1 MAKGGL
7 SFKAVGASLDTL
19 AKRCHDLP
27 KAAPSTFAFA
37 NSGVIQQAGRIVRE
51 RYIVPGSF
59 IEYRGRKSGAYDYTE
74 PPGATHGSISTKRF
88 SKFGER
94 FGRDARGRWGP
105 LKDSDVAYTVTTER
119 KLFVKGKFVS
129 RNGTMQGFAEDLQS
143 SEPEAKASR
152 VIAQDYSIASL
163 GKYNELRASIDADGR
178 GVIELIG
185 GYRAAE
191 VGSRKQGSNGVRGW
205 FRGLRTASSQWSKL
219 LSKKY
224 PGLLSLSGGVK

>member
-51 RYIVPGSF
+51 RYIVPGDHA
-59 IEYRGRKSGAYDYTE
+59 EKTRSGYTRYTA
-74 PPGATHGSISTKRF
+74 PPGGTHGPISYRSFQSNGRAKRDLVIA
-88 SKFGER
+88 SEKN
-94 FGRDARGRWGP
+94 
-105 LKDSDVAYTVTTER
+105 
-119 KLFVKGKFVS
+119 KLFIKGKFVS
-129 RNGTMQGFAEDLQS
+129 RTGQMEGFANE
-143 SEPEAKASR
+143 
-152 VIAQDYSIASL
+152 IASSSPSQAIPSIISDVSGGQR
-163 GKYNELRASIDADGR
+163 GKTANVAAYIDHDGR
-178 GVIELIG
+178 GIIELSG
-185 GYRAAE
+185 GYRSAE
-191 VGSRKQGSNGVRGW
+191 VGQRGTISNGVRGW

-219 LSKKY
+219 LNKKY

>member
-19 AKRCHDLP
+19 AKRCRDLP

-51 RYIVPGSF
+51 RYIVPGNF
-59 IEYRGRKSGAYDYTE
+59 IEYRGRRSGKWDYTE
-74 PPGATHGSISTKRF
+74 PPGATHGPF
-88 SKFGER
+88 SVKKYSKYGER
-94 FGRDARGRWGP
+94 FGRDSRGRWGP
-105 LKDSDVAYTVTTER
+105 LKPEDVVTTITTER

-129 RNGTMQGFAEDLQS
+129 RHGLMQEFAEVIG
-143 SEPEAKASR
+143 KASPSTDLSR
-152 VIAQDYSIASL
+152 TIAHEYSL
-163 GKYNELRASIDADGR
+163 DNKDLTASIDAEGR
-178 GVIELIG
+178 GMITLTG

-191 VGSRKQGSNGVRGW
+191 VGSKGRSQSGVRGW
-205 FRGLRTASSQWSKL
+205 WRGLRTASTQWSKL
-219 LSKKY
+219 LNKKY